1 MLHDGDI
8 IMLVSDMKI
17 IRPLFE
23 TTEYLQN
30 KLSFQ
35 EDNITFGI
43 FILKIRTDIRNYKIN
58 KKKSRANALN
68 YR

>member
-1 MLHDGDI
+1 MLHGGDI

-17 IRPLFE
+17 ISPLFE
-23 TTEYLQN
+23 TTEYPQN